1 MASDFFGGVD
11 NTDTMFDMPAVHYD
25 PPLSIEECRFPT
37 IIDNSMVDDFRKC
50 EQRWF
55 YKHCRKLALLDDNVH
70 LISGGAYAKGLE
82 VTRRKYFDEG
92 YPMRDALRLGIRA
105 AIVYYGAFEPHGRHT
120 AKNIW
125 RVIGAM
131 EHHFNR
137 WPIESG
143 AIPYMPNGATRHAI
157 EFSFAE
163 PIADVE
169 NPDTGDAIVYAG
181 KCDYI
186 GEDKEAQLIGPV
198 DDKTTTQLGD
208 YWLSKWDLSNQMW
221 GYIWASRRAGYPSV
235 CAFIR
240 GVSIL
245 KTKFGDA
252 NARCYARP
260 DQLIVWERNL
270 KETVKRMI
278 LAYQRWKDLGLTS
291 ATDPAF
297 ILEHNPLQLALGGA
311 CTDFGGCGFKVLCES
326 TNPETWIPVNFTVN
340 KWNPLESRD

>member
-1 MASDFFGGVD
+1 MTFGINLSELVFEYP
-11 NTDTMFDMPAVHYD
+11 DTHHE
-25 PPLSIEECRFPT
+25 PPLTLEQASFPQ

-55 YKHCRKLALLDDNVH
+55 YKHCRKLTMMDENVH
-70 LISGGAYAKGLE
+70 LVAGGAYARGLE
-82 VTRRKYFDEG
+82 VVRKAFFDRGLPIRE
-92 YPMRDALRLGIRA
+92 ALRLGIRA
-105 AIVYYGAFEPHGRHT
+105 AIIYYGAFEPHGRHA

-137 WPIESG
+137 WPIDSRLRPYKPDG
-143 AIPYMPNGATRHAI
+143 AERHAI

-163 PIADVE
+163 PIPGDVC
-169 NPDTGDAIVYAG
+169 NPDTGEPLLYSG
-181 KCDYI
+181 KCDFI
-186 GEDKEAQLIGPV
+186 GVDYEAGLLGPV

-208 YWLSKWDLSNQMW
+208 YWLSKWDLSNQMY
-221 GYIWASRRAGYPSV
+221 GYIWASRRAGYPSN

-252 NARCYARP
+252 DARCYAND
-260 DQLIVWERNL
+260 DQLVMFEHNL
-270 KETVKRMI
+270 TATVRRMI
-278 LAYQRWKDLGLTS
+278 RCYTDFKQKLTDAPFQR
-291 ATDPAF
+291 
-297 ILEHNPLQLALGGA
+297 ALGGA
-311 CTDFGGCGFKVLCES
+311 CTDFGGCAFKVLCES
-326 TNPETWIPVNFTVN
+326 QDPETWIPVHFTVN